1 MIKAIQDVESI
12 NKIIRDELIQQTGLS
27 GEFVRSS
34 LSEYG
39 TDLDKEQNYDNVFE
53 SIDKTDAI
61 IFFELKTRSNDS
73 DVSMTEEN
81 DSITL
86 YKSFRVH
93 LIIYGNSAYTIAAQ
107 ICGRFRTEY
116 VRRYLQENGV
126 YIEEVSDFES
136 LYEFKAMTMWPRCDI
151 DIDISCRID
160 INQVTDDYQVDE
172 LSDLEIIVSK

>member
-1 MIKAIQDVESI
+1 MINAIQNVESI
-12 NKIIRDELIQQTGLS
+12 NKIIRSELIQQTGLS
-27 GEFVRSS
+27 GDYVRSS

-39 TDLDKEQNYDNVFE
+39 ADLDKEVLDDIFE
-53 SIDKTDAI
+53 SVDKTDAI
-61 IFFELKTRSNDS
+61 IFFELKTRANDS

-93 LIIYGNSAYTIAAQ
+93 LVIYGNSAYTIAAQ

-116 VRRYLQENGV
+116 VRRDLQENGV

-160 INQVTDDYQVDE
+160 ITQVTDDYRVKE
-172 LSDLEIIVSK
+172 LSKLEIVVSK